1 MTLPMTVTILGSGTC
16 VPSLTRSASSVLVE
30 AGSAKIL
37 IDIGPGTL
45 RRLLEA
51 GHQIGELTHLFITH
65 FHPDHTSE
73 LVPLLFAS
81 KYPEE
86 RRRRSPLTLVAG
98 PGFQRFFSDLCRVY
112 GHWIDLGPGLLS
124 IEEIPGGVRR
134 FADFTVAT
142 GPVDHNPE
150 SVGFRV
156 EDPSGRSLVYS
167 GDTDVSDGLVALAN
181 AATLLICEC
190 AHPDHKKMPGH
201 LTPSLAGA
209 IAASAGAKRLVLTHF
224 YPDCDGEDLASDCR
238 RHFKGPVI
246 VAEDLMTLTVD

>member
-1 MTLPMTVTILGSGTC
+1 MTFPMTVTILGSGTC
-16 VPSLTRSASSVLVE
+16 VPSLTRSASAVLVE

-37 IDIGPGTL
+37 IDIGPGTI

-51 GHQIGELTHLFITH
+51 GHQIDELTHLFITH

-86 RRRRSPLTLVAG
+86 LRRRSPLTLVAG
-98 PGFQRFFSDLCRVY
+98 PGFQGFYSALCRVY
-112 GHWIDLGPGLLS
+112 GQWIDLGPDVIH
-124 IEEIPGGVRR
+124 IEEIPGGVKR
-134 FADFTVAT
+134 FADFTLVT

-156 EDPSGRSLVYS
+156 EDPAGRSLVYS
-167 GDTDVSDGLVALAN
+167 GDTDVSDGLVALAHK
-181 AATLLICEC
+181 ATLFICEC
-190 AHPDHKKMPGH
+190 AHPDPIKMPGH
-201 LTPSLAGA
+201 LTPSLAGRM
-209 IAASAGAKRLVLTHF
+209 AASAGVDRLVLTHF
-224 YPDCDGEDLASDCR
+224 YPDCEGEDLAAGCR
-238 RHFKGPVI
+238 RHFQGPVI